1 MLRNRNRR
9 DIGTLPYRIRNN
21 FRRQSQGITA
31 PSNDGDEIMLRD
43 DNDDEIGFDEM
54 LERRSNHDD
63 YVDMIQSP
71 SVSEEANEE
80 EYDDEE
86 VNEAN
91 EEEYDDEEV
100 NEENEEYDEEEVNE
114 ENEEYDDEEVNE
126 ENEEEY
132 GDDEV
137 NEEEYDDYAISES
150 EDNHTL
156 SEGEEGNDA
165 DPSSGEK
172 TIIDI
177 ALDEGNLPHYNGNFA
192 LYFQDFTTAALFCW
206 IHKHNIST
214 NAYEDLVD
222 IIMNQEFDRNHI
234 VKNIQRFRTWRQHLP
249 LLS

>member
-100 NEENEEYDEEEVNE
+100 NEENEEYD
-114 ENEEYDDEEVNE
+114 DEEVNE

-150 EDNHTL
+150 EDNHTF

-172 TIIDI
+172 MIIDI
-177 ALDEGNLPHYNGNFA
+177 ALDKGNLPHYNGNFA
-192 LYFQDFTTAALFCW
+192 PYFQDFTTAALFCW

-234 VKNIQRFRTWRQHLP
+234 VKNI
-249 LLS
+249 